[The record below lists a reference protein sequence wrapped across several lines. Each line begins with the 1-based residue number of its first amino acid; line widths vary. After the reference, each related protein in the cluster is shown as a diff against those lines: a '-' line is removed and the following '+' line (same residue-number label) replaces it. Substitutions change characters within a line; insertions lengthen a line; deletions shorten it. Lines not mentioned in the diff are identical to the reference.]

1 MAATTKVLEQAGE
14 AMIALL
20 PDAPRIALRRAVRN
34 RVEHH
39 RLKGAD
45 LTVIAHPK
53 SGSTWLRFQL
63 ARVYQRKFALP
74 ESVIP
79 RIERYHRLDPAIP
92 RLHMAGY
99 QYIARVIARPA
110 PDAELAGKSA
120 VFLLRHPLDVIVSL
134 YFHIQKHALHERKLF
149 NDWPLDLADVPM
161 IDFALNSPWGLREA
175 IGFYN
180 GCARHAAAMPRA
192 HVVRYEEMR
201 QHPARELSAILRFAG
216 ADSTPDDAA
225 DAAAFTSFE
234 RLQAAERDNAFHS
247 ARLRPG
253 DPDDPESFKVRRAK
267 VFGYRD
273 YFSPHECD
281 ELEAIIDR
289 ELDPTLG
296 YSSRDVGRKLAE
308 GAA

>member
-1 MAATTKVLEQAGE
+1 
-14 AMIALL
+14 MIGFL
-20 PDAPRIALRRAVRN
+20 PDASRIALRRAVRD
-34 RVEHH
+34 RVERQ
-39 RLKGAD
+39 RLKSAD

-63 ARVYQRKFALP
+63 ARVYQRKFGLP

-79 RIERYHRLDPAIP
+79 RIERYHRLNPAIP

-120 VFLLRHPLDVIVSL
+120 VFLLRHPLDVVVSL

-149 NDWPLDLADVPM
+149 NDWPLDLSDVPM
-161 IDFALNSPWGLREA
+161 IDFALHSHWGLREA

-180 GCARHAAAMPRA
+180 GCARHAAAMPSA
-192 HVVRYEEMR
+192 HIVRYEDMR
-201 QHPARELSAILRFAG
+201 HDPARELSAILRFAG
-216 ADSTPDDAA
+216 ADMTAEDAA
-225 DAAAFTSFE
+225 EAARFTSFE
-234 RLQAAERDNAFHS
+234 QLRAAERNNVFDS

-253 DPDDPESFKVRRAK
+253 NPDDPESFKVRRAK

-273 YFSPHECD
+273 YFDPGECG
-281 ELEAIIDR
+281 ELEAIIDK
-289 ELDPTLG
+289 ELDPALG
-296 YSSRDVGRKLAE
+296 YSTRDLGSELAE
-308 GAA
+308 GTP

>member
-1 MAATTKVLEQAGE
+1 MVSAARVLERAGE
-14 AMIALL
+14 SMIGLL
-20 PDAPRIALRRAVRN
+20 PDPSRIALRRAIRD
-34 RVEHH
+34 RIERQ
-39 RLKGAD
+39 RLKHAD

-63 ARVYQRKFALP
+63 ARVYQRKFGLP

-79 RIERYHRLDPAIP
+79 RIERYHRLNPAIP

-120 VFLLRHPLDVIVSL
+120 IFLLRHPLDVIVSL

-149 NDWPLDLADVPM
+149 NDWPLDLAGMPM
-161 IDFALNSPWGLREA
+161 IDFALHSHWGLYET

-180 GCARHAAAMPRA
+180 GCARHAAQMPRA
-192 HVVRYEEMR
+192 LFLRYEDMR
-201 QHPARELSAILRFAG
+201 HDPARELSAILSFAG
-216 ADSTPDDAA
+216 AEMSAEDAA
-225 DAAAFTSFE
+225 EAAEFTSFE
-234 RLQAAERDNAFHS
+234 KLRAAERNNAFES

-273 YFSPHECD
+273 YFTADQCE
-281 ELEAIIDR
+281 ELEAIVAS
-289 ELDPTLG
+289 ELDPRLG
-296 YSSRDVGRKLAE
+296 YGNSGLGKHMPD